1 MDRATARRRRIAFG
15 VLVGAA
21 IVGLASG
28 IALGAAPGERRAA
41 SVEVSMARILLPS
54 QLAGQRLVAG
64 LSGTSVPPRLRA
76 AIVAGRLAG
85 VVLFA
90 ENFPSRA
97 AGRRLVRQLQAIP
110 RPRALRAP
118 LLVMVDQEGGQVVR
132 LAGAPSAS
140 AQEMG
145 ERGGGFSRRQGRL
158 TAANLRD
165 VGVGVDLAPVLDV
178 GRPGSVIAETERSFG
193 SNPRQV
199 AATAVPFARGLEAGG
214 VVATAKHFPGL
225 GAATE
230 NTDFAVQRIELS
242 KARLRLVDET
252 PYEAYVRAGGRMV
265 MLSTAIYPA
274 FSQVPA
280 AFTRAIATGE
290 LRRRLGFRGVSI
302 TDALETAAVDA
313 FGGPGQAGVG
323 AARAGVDLLLFTDLA
338 GAETAHRALLA
349 GLRAGKLDRAEFLR
363 STERVLGLR
372 AELPR
377 FQG

>member
-1 MDRATARRRRIAFG
+1 
-15 VLVGAA
+15 LAA
-21 IVGLASG
+21 LLGLASG
-28 IALGAAPGERRAA
+28 IALGAAPGESRAA
-41 SVEVSMARILLPS
+41 EVEMRIARLLSPG
-54 QLAGQRLVAG
+54 QLAGERLVAG
-64 LSGTSVPPRLRA
+64 VTGTAVSPQLRL
-76 AIVAGRLAG
+76 AIRAGRLAG

-90 ENFPSRA
+90 DNFPSRA

-110 RPRALRAP
+110 RPLALRAP

-132 LAGAPSAS
+132 LSGAPSVS

-145 ERGGGFSRRQGRL
+145 ERGGAFSLRQGRL

-165 VGVGVDLAPVLDV
+165 VGVTVDLAPVLDV
-178 GRPGSVIAETERSFG
+178 ARPGGVIAATERAFG

-199 AATAVPFARGLEAGG
+199 ATSAVPFARGLEAGG

-242 KARLRLVDET
+242 KAQLRLVDGT

-274 FSQVPA
+274 FSEAPA

-290 LRRRLGFRGVSI
+290 LRGRLGFRGVSI
-302 TDALETAAVDA
+302 TDALETVAVDA
-313 FGGPGQAGVG
+313 FGGPGQAGVA
-323 AARAGVDLLLFTDLA
+323 AARAGVDLLLFADLA
-338 GAETAHRALLA
+338 GAEAAGRSLLA
-349 GLRAGKLDRAEFLR
+349 KLRSGALDRAEFLAAAG
-363 STERVLGLR
+363 RVLDLR

-377 FQG
+377 D

>member
-1 MDRATARRRRIAFG
+1 
-15 VLVGAA
+15 V
-21 IVGLASG
+21 
-28 IALGAAPGERRAA
+28 ALGAGPGERRTPRVAVRLGA
-41 SVEVSMARILLPS
+41 LLTPG
-54 QLAGQRLVAG
+54 QLAGERVVAG
-64 LSGTSVPPRLRA
+64 VTGTSVSPQLRA
-76 AIVAGRLAG
+76 AIGAGRLAG

-97 AGRRLVRQLQAIP
+97 AGRRLVRRLQAIP
-110 RPRALRAP
+110 RGRGLRLP

-132 LAGAPSAS
+132 VPGPPNAS
-140 AQEMG
+140 AAEMG
-145 ERGGGFSRRQGRL
+145 ARGGAYSGRQGRL
-158 TAANLRD
+158 TAAALRAL
-165 VGVGVDLAPVLDV
+165 GVGVDLAPVLDV
-178 GRPGSVIAETERSFG
+178 GRPGGVIAETERSFG

-199 AATAVPFARGLEAGG
+199 ATTAVPFARGLEAGG

-242 KARLRLVDET
+242 KERLRLVDET

-274 FSQVPA
+274 FSEAPA

-313 FGGPGQAGVG
+313 FGGPGEAGVA
-323 AARAGVDLLLFTDLA
+323 AARAGVDLLLFTDLE
-338 GAETAHRALLA
+338 GAETARRALVA
-349 GLRAGKLDRAEFLR
+349 KLRAGRLDAAEFEA
-363 STERVLGLR
+363 SAQRVLDLR
-372 AELPR
+372 AGLPR
-377 FQG
+377 PGSKD

>member
-1 MDRATARRRRIAFG
+1 MA
-15 VLVGAA
+15 AA
-21 IVGLASG
+21 IALASG
-28 IALGAAPGERRAA
+28 IALGAAPEDRRPVR
-41 SVEVSMARILLPS
+41 VEVSLGAILPPP
-54 QLAGQRLVAG
+54 QLAGERIVAG
-64 LSGTSVPPRLRA
+64 VSGTSVSPQLRTA
-76 AIVAGRLAG
+76 VRAGWVAG

-90 ENFPSRA
+90 ENFASRA
-97 AGRRLVRQLQAIP
+97 AGRRLIRQLQAIP
-110 RPRALRAP
+110 RPPGLRAP

-132 LAGAPSAS
+132 LSGPPDAS

-145 ERGGGFSRRQGRL
+145 ERGGAYSRRQGRL

-178 GRPGSVIAETERSFG
+178 GRPGGVIAATERSFG
-193 SNPRQV
+193 ASAARV

-230 NTDFAVQRIELS
+230 NTDFAVQRIDLS
-242 KARLRLVDET
+242 KARLRAVDEV

-274 FSQVPA
+274 FSEAPA

-302 TDALETAAVDA
+302 TDALETTAVEA
-313 FGGPGQAGVG
+313 FGGPGAAGVA
-323 AARAGVDLLLFTDLA
+323 AARAGVDLLLFTDLE
-338 GAETAHRALLA
+338 GAEAARHALVS
-349 GLRAGKLDRAEFLR
+349 GLRAGKLDRAEFAAAA
-363 STERVLGLR
+363 ERVLDLR
-372 AELPR
+372 AQLPR
-377 FQG
+377 